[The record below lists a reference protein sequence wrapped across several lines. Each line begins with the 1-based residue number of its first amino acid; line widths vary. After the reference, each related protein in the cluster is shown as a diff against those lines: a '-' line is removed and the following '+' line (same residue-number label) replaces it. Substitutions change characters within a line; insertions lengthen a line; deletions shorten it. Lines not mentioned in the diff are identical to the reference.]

1 MQAQTEIDPDF
12 SEMMFTYTDETD
24 KSARKRMLEDYWQL
38 KEGSSLQ
45 NFKCYAWL
53 RILARSFVSFAVD
66 DDTSESYPAG
76 EYNPNS
82 LLVDQIEAAV
92 SYAVERLFLHYE
104 IYQFI
109 SFFND
114 TLVLMAGE
122 PAAAPPLPLPMQSQ
136 VLKQFETSLVPHY
149 SSKITPDNFL
159 DAVEYIKETVF
170 QHLCLYQFLLTQ
182 EQPKDVTALH
192 LPIEVLPSESTS
204 LTQGTDEEQWQKRER
219 VEQLKEEYAQ
229 REKEMIDSHA
239 KTEIEVQEKL
249 KEVYEVELAK
259 IKGGI
264 GELESKLLT
273 PEEVSEIIGALLT
286 AHMEVL
292 TSTVTHALQRQALA
306 IEARLE
312 KMEVISAKASK
323 LSLSSMASPPKLGPP
338 SPSGKKS
345 RTSSRLSVS
354 TSKN

>member
-1 MQAQTEIDPDF
+1 
-12 SEMMFTYTDETD
+12 
-24 KSARKRMLEDYWQL
+24 MLFD
-38 KEGSSLQ
+38 
-45 NFKCYAWL
+45 AD
-53 RILARSFVSFAVD
+53 D
-66 DDTSESYPAG
+66 DDTVYPAG
-76 EYNPNS
+76 EYDPKS

-114 TLVLMAGE
+114 TLVMVGE
-122 PAAAPPLPLPMQSQ
+122 PVLLHDSNDQQLPVLSQ
-136 VLKQFETSLVPHY
+136 VYKQFETSLVPHY
-149 SSKITPDNFL
+149 NSKITPDNFP

-170 QHLCLYQFLLTQ
+170 QHFHLYQFLLTQ
-182 EQPKDVTALH
+182 EQPIDVTIVH
-192 LPIEVLPSESTS
+192 LPIEVPPSETTP
-204 LTQGTDEEQWQKRER
+204 LAQGIEEEQWQKREQ
-219 VEQLKEEYAQ
+219 VEQLTAEHAQ
-229 REKEMIDSHA
+229 REKELIDSHTKA
-239 KTEIEVQEKL
+239 EIEAQEKL
-249 KEVYEVELAK
+249 REAYQVELAK
-259 IKGGI
+259 IEGG
-264 GELESKLLT
+264 GEGKLVT
-273 PEEVSEIIGALLT
+273 PEEVSEIIGTLLT

-338 SPSGKKS
+338 SPSPGKKS

>member
-1 MQAQTEIDPDF
+1 M
-12 SEMMFTYTDETD
+12 
-24 KSARKRMLEDYWQL
+24 
-38 KEGSSLQ
+38 
-45 NFKCYAWL
+45 
-53 RILARSFVSFAVD
+53 
-66 DDTSESYPAG
+66 
-76 EYNPNS
+76 
-82 LLVDQIEAAV
+82 

-122 PAAAPPLPLPMQSQ
+122 PAAAPPLPLRDSNNQTLPLPMQSQ
-136 VLKQFETSLVPHY
+136 VFKQFETSLVPHY

-170 QHLCLYQFLLTQ
+170 QHFCLYQFLLTQ
-182 EQPKDVTALH
+182 EQPKDVIALH
-192 LPIEVLPSESTS
+192 LPIEVLPSESTP

-239 KTEIEVQEKL
+239 KAEIEVQEKL

-259 IKGGI
+259 IEGGS

-312 KMEVISAKASK
+312 KMEVISVKASK
-323 LSLSSMASPPKLGPP
+323 LSLSSTASPPKLVPT

-345 RTSSRLSVS
+345 RTSSRLSIS